1 MVVIGCNVH
10 GWNKENLQRAVLTYT
25 MTFILFGVA
34 FFVLS
39 VVMENGRIYAVLG
52 AIALVLGIISG
63 AKGLFN

>member
-1 MVVIGCNVH
+1 
-10 GWNKENLQRAVLTYT
+10 